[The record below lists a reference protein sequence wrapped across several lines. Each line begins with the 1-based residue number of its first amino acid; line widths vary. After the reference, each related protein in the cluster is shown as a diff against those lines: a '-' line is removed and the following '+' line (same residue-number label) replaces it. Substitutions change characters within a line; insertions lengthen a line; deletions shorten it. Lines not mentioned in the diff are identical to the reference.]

1 MAKDLSR
8 REEQRGS
15 RKLYL
20 WVIPLA
26 LALGIVLV
34 FGVFLTDYL
43 FPPDR
48 TGMDETAKTQGSAN
62 EESKQA
68 LTPATVQTQ
77 QSDTYGEYLAD
88 GFGRPLYLFKGDR
101 RSSGDEPAVSTCYED
116 CANAWPPL
124 ISSGAAKT
132 AGQAKA
138 DLLATIERRDRS
150 KQVTYNGWL
159 LYRYVKDFGPEKATG
174 QDVKD
179 FGAEWYLV
187 TPSGEDVHVNAEGG
201 KR

>member
-1 MAKDLSR
+1 MAKGLSR
-8 REEQRGS
+8 REEQRGW

-20 WVIPLA
+20 WAIPLA
-26 LALGIVLV
+26 LVLGIVLV
-34 FGVFLTDYL
+34 FGVFLEDYL
-43 FPPDR
+43 SPPDR
-48 TGMDETAKTQGSAN
+48 TGMDEAAKTQGLAS
-62 EESKQA
+62 EERKQA

-77 QSDTYGEYLAD
+77 QSETYGEYLAD

-116 CANAWPPL
+116 CAKAWPPL
-124 ISSGAAKT
+124 ISSGAPEA

-138 DLLATIERRDRS
+138 DLLATIERRDGS
-150 KQVTYNGWL
+150 KQVTYNGWP

-187 TPSGEDVHVNAEGG
+187 TPSGEEVHASAEG
-201 KR
+201 KS